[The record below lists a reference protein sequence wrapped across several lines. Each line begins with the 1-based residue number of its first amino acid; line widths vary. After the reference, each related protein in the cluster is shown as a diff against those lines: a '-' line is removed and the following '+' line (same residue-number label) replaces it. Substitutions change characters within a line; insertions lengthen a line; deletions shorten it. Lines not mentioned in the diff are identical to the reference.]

1 MWESWRTYISFG
13 LVGAIFILCQAL
25 AGGSGGGH
33 SGAPAADPGDRTY
46 RDTRIEASG
55 TTLPA
60 VRSWLA
66 PAGAAAEDSADGD

>member
-25 AGGSGGGH
+25 AGGGTGNQP
-33 SGAPAADPGDRTY
+33 GAPAADPGDRTY

-55 TTLPA
+55 TSLPA

-66 PAGAAAEDSADGD
+66 PAGAAVEDTADSD